1 MGRNTLNTNKMKR
14 KTTGVSLERA
24 KQIIADSDPLL
35 TREIVDKYTDSEIKE
50 WCKALKLETN
60 F

>member
-1 MGRNTLNTNKMKR
+1 MKR
-14 KTTGVSLERA
+14 KTSGVSLERA
-24 KQIIADSDPLL
+24 KQIIVNSDPLL

-50 WCKALKLETN
+50 WCKALKLKTN

>member
-1 MGRNTLNTNKMKR
+1 MNTRQK
-14 KTTGVSLERA
+14 GVSLERA

-50 WCKALKLETN
+50 WCKALKIKTN

>member
-1 MGRNTLNTNKMKR
+1 MKTR
-14 KTTGVSLERA
+14 QKGVSLERA
-24 KQIIADSDPLL
+24 KQIIVNSDPLL

-50 WCKALKLETN
+50 WCKSLKLKTN

>member
-1 MGRNTLNTNKMKR
+1 MKR
-14 KTTGVSLERA
+14 QTKCVSLERA
-24 KQIIADSDPLL
+24 KQIIVNSEPLL

-50 WCKALKLETN
+50 WCKALKLKTD

>member
-1 MGRNTLNTNKMKR
+1 MKTR
-14 KTTGVSLERA
+14 QKGVSLERA
-24 KQIIADSDPLL
+24 KQIIVNSDPLL

-50 WCKALKLETN
+50 WCKALKLKTE

>member
-1 MGRNTLNTNKMKR
+1 MKR

-24 KQIIADSDPLL
+24 KQIIVNSDPLL
-35 TREIVDKYTDSEIKE
+35 TREIVDRYTDSEIKE
-50 WCKALKLETN
+50 WCRALKIKTD

>member
-1 MGRNTLNTNKMKR
+1 MKTR
-14 KTTGVSLERA
+14 QKGVSLERA
-24 KQIIADSDPLL
+24 KQIIVNSDPLL

-50 WCKALKLETN
+50 WCKLLKIKTN

>member
-1 MGRNTLNTNKMKR
+1 MKR
-14 KTTGVSLERA
+14 KTVGVSLERA
-24 KQIIADSDPLL
+24 KQIIVNSDPLL

-50 WCKALKLETN
+50 WCRILKIKTN

>member
-1 MGRNTLNTNKMKR
+1 MKTR
-14 KTTGVSLERA
+14 QKGVSLERA
-24 KQIIADSDPLL
+24 KQIITDSDHLL

-50 WCKALKLETN
+50 WCKALKLKTN